1 MILYWKGVNLLCK
14 YTSVCARKEDF
25 YTRCTIYFAFASLFL
40 CVWMERDR
48 PWKSSLLMNC
58 SFQYFRE
65 HWTSFPV
72 KMLCLYVHVFYILHK
87 AWKQLHS
94 KIVPDVSV
102 KVERVILTVN
112 WKQAMWMKMKYDCHL
127 DLTPHIFECLC
138 LQLQWPQNLHILE
151 NFVWIYTEFYVMPLR
166 LTHTHTHTNAVHIPQ
181 PTPRKRLIVFLI
193 ALVV

>member
-1 MILYWKGVNLLCK
+1 M
-14 YTSVCARKEDF
+14 D
-25 YTRCTIYFAFASLFL
+25 
-40 CVWMERDR
+40 
-48 PWKSSLLMNC
+48 C

-87 AWKQLHS
+87 AEKQLHS
-94 KIVPDVSV
+94 KIIDVPDLMV
-102 KVERVILTVN
+102 KVECVVLTVN
-112 WKQAMWMKMKYDCHL
+112 WKQAMWMKMMYDCHL

-151 NFVWIYTEFYVMPLR
+151 NFVWIYVEFYVMSLR
-166 LTHTHTHTNAVHIPQ
+166 LTYTHTNAVHIPHPPQ
-181 PTPRKRLIVFLI
+181 KKRLIVFLI